1 MLRAKQ
7 TSAMSFLCIML
18 WLSSILVSAA
28 PGPAGSQV
36 SAPPDSTDDGLSW
49 WGYQGSYVQ
58 VNPAPPPAQ
67 ADVPVPV
74 LSPVQIRV
82 APAADPDPTLLP
94 LSPAQPLASADTSE
108 VFDAYSDTV
117 ICVED
122 PTGTNQVW
130 LRVSLA
136 DEACTCTTSCADPS
150 CTGLGVVVRPWT
162 SVCMSLGMDPRRSVF
177 FGDQF
182 MGPLYPAYPK
192 SPSGRSMSSPLGEPY
207 ADDEDFNS
215 WYEDAG
221 ACFRVVLHN
230 STPRTIRLS
239 VQPECSADVTPV
251 RVTRGL
257 TCSQLLHA
265 ERSARELA
273 QHELEAAEGPKHDD
287 HEQDQPRGDPDL
299 DCDVDEEHDFTQFDI
314 ESALQ
319 EDFDPGAE
327 VLSGNS
333 EALYYGADR
342 AKGGVLRESV
352 ASFMRQAAE
361 HDDCET
367 VSADVPPQ
375 DNNSSQE
382 PINQDPSRDADN
394 VSPQHKN
401 CTQEPIL
408 DEVDL
413 DDADVPE
420 YVHNETD
427 VYETRL
433 HRETYGW
440 LYYKQVP
447 FRLQGSGPGQAK
459 KRKIFKQNAGRRYTI
474 KFCPRTN
481 QEELYHVREG
491 NMTKKRK
498 DARSITSVVQARWH
512 NMREVPRHQE
522 SLQIVQQLHDAN
534 HQGHNVLQARLSQK
548 FFIPNLA
555 AKCLAV
561 SGNNC
566 KVCATHEAVKKKPA
580 GAILTSRRGEL
591 VIFDLTKY
599 YCPVR
604 HLMLFSPRSSDWHI
618 RCASALVTHARV
630 LNRTWHIRCATPF
643 LSHTNARL
651 VMRVPGQGR
660 FRVDAR
666 RRGPL
671 HQVLVGKGIQK

>member
-1 MLRAKQ
+1 
-7 TSAMSFLCIML
+7 
-18 WLSSILVSAA
+18 
-28 PGPAGSQV
+28 
-36 SAPPDSTDDGLSW
+36 
-49 WGYQGSYVQ
+49 
-58 VNPAPPPAQ
+58 
-67 ADVPVPV
+67 
-74 LSPVQIRV
+74 
-82 APAADPDPTLLP
+82 
-94 LSPAQPLASADTSE
+94 
-108 VFDAYSDTV
+108 
-117 ICVED
+117 
-122 PTGTNQVW
+122 
-130 LRVSLA
+130 
-136 DEACTCTTSCADPS
+136 
-150 CTGLGVVVRPWT
+150 
-162 SVCMSLGMDPRRSVF
+162 
-177 FGDQF
+177 
-182 MGPLYPAYPK
+182 
-192 SPSGRSMSSPLGEPY
+192 
-207 ADDEDFNS
+207 
-215 WYEDAG
+215 
-221 ACFRVVLHN
+221 
-230 STPRTIRLS
+230 
-239 VQPECSADVTPV
+239 
-251 RVTRGL
+251 
-257 TCSQLLHA
+257 
-265 ERSARELA
+265 
-273 QHELEAAEGPKHDD
+273 
-287 HEQDQPRGDPDL
+287 
-299 DCDVDEEHDFTQFDI
+299 VDEKHDFTQFDI

-319 EDFDPGAE
+319 EDQHHGDPNCDVEDGGHDFMQFDIESALQEDFDPDAAE
-327 VLSGNS
+327 LSEDS
-333 EALYYGADR
+333 AVLYYGSER
-342 AKGGVLRESV
+342 AKGDVVRNTV

-361 HDDCET
+361 HDDFET
-367 VSADVPPQ
+367 GSADVPPQ
-375 DNNSSQE
+375 DNNSSQK
-382 PINQDPSRDADN
+382 PINQDPSRDAVN

-604 HLMLFSPRSSDWHI
+604 HLMSFSPRSSDWHI
-618 RCASALVTHARV
+618 RCASALVTPKQELAHPMCHPV
-630 LNRTWHIRCATPF
+630 FESNKRTTC
-643 LSHTNARL
+643 
-651 VMRVPGQGR
+651 
-660 FRVDAR
+660 DACTR
-666 RRGPL
+666 TRKASCGF
-671 HQVLVGKGIQK
+671 